1 MANHGGDIAGG
12 ENPRMAGRFQSWRYL
27 DESVVGFKTG
37 VSGPTLRCRLSAP
50 DALVRGNF
58 SAARENQFALQDG
71 LHAVAL
77 DDFDTP
83 VVKYVQ
89 ECLTN

>member
-1 MANHGGDIAGG
+1 MQSAIQCFWSLLFGWIFAAFWTDFGMAFGT
-12 ENPRMAGRFQSWRYL
+12 P
-27 DESVVGFKTG
+27 G

-50 DALVRGNF
+50 DALVRWNF